1 MRKGVIMETRVS
13 DMTVSQLEEL
23 INRSVVNKLREI
35 LNDDDFGR
43 EIKKSVKEQLN
54 KQLQETS
61 QGNIGT
67 PLKDVLKELEV

>member
-1 MRKGVIMETRVS
+1 METRVS